1 MTGMFFSNVIMFF
14 IILTTAATLH
24 AHGRTHITTARE
36 AAEAL
41 RPLAGGGAYGLF
53 TLGLIGTDMLGVPVL
68 AGSSAYAISEAAK
81 WPNSLEYRPRKA
93 RQFYYVVAV
102 SVVLGLILDYAG
114 FDAVAMLFGS
124 AVINGVLAP
133 PLILLVL
140 LLTNNSKVMQRHT
153 NPPILRFLGLAAFLV
168 MGFAAI
174 AMMVL
179 AL

>member
-1 MTGMFFSNVIMFF
+1 M
-14 IILTTAATLH
+14 
-24 AHGRTHITTARE
+24 
-36 AAEAL
+36 
-41 RPLAGGGAYGLF
+41 
-53 TLGLIGTDMLGVPVL
+53 
-68 AGSSAYAISEAAK
+68 
-81 WPNSLEYRPRKA
+81 
-93 RQFYYVVAV
+93 VAV

-124 AVINGVLAP
+124 AVINGVLSP

-153 NPPILRFLGLAAFLV
+153 NPPILRLLGLAAFLV
-168 MGFAAI
+168 MGSAAI